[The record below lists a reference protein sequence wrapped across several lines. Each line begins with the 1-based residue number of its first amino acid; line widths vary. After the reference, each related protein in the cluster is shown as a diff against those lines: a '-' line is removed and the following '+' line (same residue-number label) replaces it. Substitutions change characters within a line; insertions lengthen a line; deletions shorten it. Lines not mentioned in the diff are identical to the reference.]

1 MTEMMDSEQF
11 GSIKADLPLEAMPVK
26 GGSPYD
32 MTDTQKKLA
41 QYGQKIKASLSPR
54 SSDVQWPDDQ
64 EWLDALKLSDAM
76 IGAGP
81 EDGVA
86 DVLKRVG
93 MAPEKAKAIM
103 DKIKAGNVDV
113 TKSGP
118 DPEADADGVA
128 KLAQAIKKA

>member
-1 MTEMMDSEQF
+1 MMDSEQF

-41 QYGQKIKASLSPR
+41 GFGQKIKASLSPR
-54 SSDVQWPDDQ
+54 SSDVKWPDDQ

-76 IGAGP
+76 IHAGP
-81 EDGVA
+81 EDSVS

-93 MAPEKAKAIM
+93 MAPEKAKEIM
-103 DKIKAGNVDV
+103 DKIRAGNVDV
-113 TKSGP
+113 TKSVP
-118 DPEADADGVA
+118 DPEGDSAGVD
-128 KLAQAIKKA
+128 KLAQAIKKS